1 MERKMIKSS
10 EIGEYSSMYLAPQEV
25 FDTELYVEYNG
36 ALHQCKVLYIENY
49 VCDGNIAFKQE
60 VVAEVANEDGE
71 VTFKL
76 FNAYKSV
83 EDYKKGNIF
92 YSSNSMCSSCKSYQ
106 SMYNIG
112 GTKYRLDDIIN
123 NHIANRPFCHF
134 TTYQGCSNSLKTY
147 KWNGLK
153 VVNADFDIENVI
165 IQDKYEVCFE
175 SYYLNAHIDG
185 CYYTQEE
192 CERDNTIKVV
202 EFDKE
207 EESVFN
213 WDKVEEEYELQ
224 QTLKEMKVAYHK
236 LGDEIRKLE
245 RKLKPQQD
253 KCLGDVEAL
262 KELKRKLSL

>member
-10 EIGEYSSMYLAPQEV
+10 EIADYSSMYLAPQEV
-25 FDTELYVEYNG
+25 FDTGLYVEYNG
-36 ALHQCKVLYIENY
+36 ALHQCKVLYITNY
-49 VCDGNIAFKQE
+49 VCNGNNAFKQE
-60 VVAEVANEDGE
+60 VVAEVANVDGE
-71 VTFKL
+71 ITFRL

-147 KWNGLK
+147 KWNGLR
-153 VVNADFDIENVI
+153 VERVDFDIENII
-165 IQDKYEVCFE
+165 IQDKYEVYFE
-175 SYYLNAHIDG
+175 NYYLNEHIG
-185 CYYTQEE
+185 EYYRTTEE
-192 CERDNTIKVV
+192 CERDNSIKVV
-202 EFDKE
+202 EFDK
-207 EESVFN
+207 V
-213 WDKVEEEYELQ
+213 VEEYELQ
-224 QTLKEMKVAYHK
+224 QTLKEMKVAYYK

-262 KELKRKLSL
+262 KELKRKLSM